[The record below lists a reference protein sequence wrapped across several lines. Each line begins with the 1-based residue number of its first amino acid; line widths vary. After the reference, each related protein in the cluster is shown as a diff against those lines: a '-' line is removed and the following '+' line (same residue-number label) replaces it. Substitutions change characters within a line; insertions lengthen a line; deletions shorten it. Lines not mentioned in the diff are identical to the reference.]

1 MIFLTYASIFI
12 KIYKFFYRN
21 EYTSAKDM
29 LLKHLSTQSIVAYK
43 KNTLICYP
51 KSKKLFKAPFMK
63 KKVHIEY
70 PINPSSSNIIWGIV
84 STAAG
89 LQRWFADQVS
99 KAGKTYTFQWGK
111 TEVRTADVINSR
123 AESFIRFHWTD
134 EEPKTYFEF
143 KLHYDELTTNR
154 VLEVTDFA
162 DEGEEEDVKNLWNS
176 QIDVMRRTCGL

>member
-1 MIFLTYASIFI
+1 
-12 KIYKFFYRN
+12 
-21 EYTSAKDM
+21 
-29 LLKHLSTQSIVAYK
+29 
-43 KNTLICYP
+43 
-51 KSKKLFKAPFMK
+51 MK

-70 PINPSSSNIIWGIV
+70 PLNPSSSNVIWGIV

-89 LQRWFADQVS
+89 LQRWFADRVN

-111 TEVRTADVINSR
+111 TEVRSADVINSR

-162 DEGEEEDVKNLWNS
+162 DEGEEEDVKSLWDS
-176 QIDVMRRTCGL
+176 QIDVLRRTCGL